1 MPCSLVTTS
10 TRFAPRPLASGPS
23 RSWAAHS
30 FPRLAR
36 SGSIYDCSRWPIGGF
51 LGCGQ
56 QARSTSCLRRKRK
69 RPDHECESDTLTD
82 LTLRTAAWYG
92 DWLLELAFPSHWR
105 VDAFLPRTPSPVSDA
120 ELAAALESPVGQPP
134 IRELARGKRRPVII
148 VDDLT
153 RPTPAHRVIPIVLKH
168 LYEAGIDAGD
178 VTVIMGGGTHR
189 AATLDQMA
197 LKVGP
202 SGRGCRLLVHDHM
215 ADVVRVGRTSFGSP
229 VIVNREV
236 AASDLLIGIGGIYP
250 QHSVGFGGGS
260 KLLLGVLGKRS
271 IVSLHYGHGSVAGSY
286 DVDNDFRRDLDEMA
300 RLVGLKTVITLHV
313 NADREVVRAVSGDHN
328 SYYLDGVAFSRHA
341 YGAPAPGDA
350 DVVVVNAYPA
360 DVSLTFTRSKG
371 MAPLQLAQA
380 GASRILIS
388 ACSEGLGY
396 HGLFPFMNGPAFEK
410 QIHNLRRLSVIK
422 PSSVLPKLARRALG
436 VAGRARRQMVAAR
449 NAPVAMTRPRGVRP
463 QPGPLR
469 EVWLHSP
476 VGRPVSL
483 PPSIPGMVAVDSWA
497 EVLRSVD
504 REQGGRRGLDVAV
517 YPCAPLHCLD
527 VAGLDITDH
536 LAGSAGQA

>member
-1 MPCSLVTTS
+1 MAGDGEPGALSE
-10 TRFAPRPLASGPS
+10 LA
-23 RSWAAHS
+23 
-30 FPRLAR
+30 LR
-36 SGSIYDCSRWPIGGF
+36 SG
-51 LGCGQ
+51 
-56 QARSTSCLRRKRK
+56 
-69 RPDHECESDTLTD
+69 
-82 LTLRTAAWYG
+82 AWYG
-92 DWLLELAFPSHWR
+92 DRMIALDIPSSWHLRTFWPQTPRPLSESELVAAFE
-105 VDAFLPRTPSPVSDA
+105 A
-120 ELAAALESPVGQPP
+120 PVGQPP
-134 IRELARGKRRPVII
+134 IRELARDKRRPVII

-153 RPTPAHRVIPIVLKH
+153 RPTPAHRVMPLILKQLH
-168 LYEAGIDAGD
+168 EAGVGADQ
-178 VTVIMGGGTHR
+178 VTVVMGGGTHR
-189 AATLDQMA
+189 PATLQQML

-202 SGRGCRLLVHDHM
+202 TAQRCRLIAHDPR
-215 ADVVRVGRTSFGSP
+215 ADTAWIGRTSFGSP

-313 NADREVVRAVSGDHN
+313 NADREVVRAVSGDHH

-536 LAGSAGQA
+536 LAGSAGQAG